1 MAATGVELLL
11 TRAAERAAGR
21 TTRAAYM
28 VRSLLF
34 SETLPSSA
42 KTGDR
47 LPCTLR

>member
-28 VRSLLF
+28 VKVWLISSR
-34 SETLPSSA
+34 TLPNGA

-47 LPCTLR
+47 LPM